1 MTAEDILFHFIF
13 HYFIC
18 CFDDGCETI
27 AKYSAATEQQN
38 FIKNISAPAIH
49 VEQIPDW

>member
-18 CFDDGCETI
+18 CFDDWMV
-27 AKYSAATEQQN
+27 K
-38 FIKNISAPAIH
+38 P
-49 VEQIPDW
+49 

>member
-18 CFDDGCETI
+18 CFD
-27 AKYSAATEQQN
+27 ALMVK
-38 FIKNISAPAIH
+38 P
-49 VEQIPDW
+49 